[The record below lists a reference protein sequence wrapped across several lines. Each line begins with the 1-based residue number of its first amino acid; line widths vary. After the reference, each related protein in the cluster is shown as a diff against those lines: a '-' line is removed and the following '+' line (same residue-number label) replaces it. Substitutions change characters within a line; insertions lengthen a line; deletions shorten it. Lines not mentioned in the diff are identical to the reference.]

1 MSNTKKTKRSIIIV
15 SVILIL
21 ILVAVVSVLLVTSH
35 NKITNEKMQQEIEL
49 AWTEAN
55 SYDDNSFMSKFDKK
69 SSFVVT
75 NIEKREDDCYTIT
88 CTVSSPDILDDL
100 IKYQGQLT
108 SKPTEKE
115 MNQAIEEIISKAS
128 VKQSQHTVTA
138 YKTDEGFSFEFNSEF
153 INAMYGYSYD
163 YCKSQIDG
171 LMKDLTK

>member
-1 MSNTKKTKRSIIIV
+1 
-15 SVILIL
+15 
-21 ILVAVVSVLLVTSH
+21 LLY
-35 NKITNEKMQQEIEL
+35 N
-49 AWTEAN
+49 
-55 SYDDNSFMSKFDKK
+55 
-69 SSFVVT
+69 
-75 NIEKREDDCYTIT
+75 

-163 YCKSQIDG
+163 YCKSQINERSYKIIARGDFRFEKFNKENDMHS
-171 LMKDLTK
+171 LCFYYMYSFISKIRIC

>member
-1 MSNTKKTKRSIIIV
+1 VKEKVMSNTKKTKRSIIIV

-75 NIEKREDDCYTIT
+75 NIEKREDDCYTIA
-88 CTVSSPDILDDL
+88 L
-100 IKYQGQLT
+100 
-108 SKPTEKE
+108 
-115 MNQAIEEIISKAS
+115 
-128 VKQSQHTVTA
+128 
-138 YKTDEGFSFEFNSEF
+138 
-153 INAMYGYSYD
+153 
-163 YCKSQIDG
+163 
-171 LMKDLTK
+171 